1 MIFESNDVKDQ
12 AMQDNTPLYTNSSM
26 KSFDGVQPAMFTVKS
41 HDVCSDWFGNRPPV
55 YAKDKKILLKHSEN
69 EAVSYLSIVNNSYK
83 VIENKDWAAPIH
95 EQMIS
100 SFGEDM
106 FSGNPNSCETK
117 TTLTKNGAVTF
128 VYYTFPAI
136 STDIFTTNGHA
147 TSLKL
152 KVIVKNTF
160 DSSGKLLLYIGNI
173 DSFCANGLITGQYNM
188 VSHSHRSSFK
198 VLDFTSTFKN
208 ALKEWRT
215 DSLKYRKMALAKV
228 KDEDVWN
235 LIYQMCDSKHYASSQ
250 EMITLPPNELERT
263 LSWKL
268 YNRYL
273 SKEKRQR
280 GSNIFS
286 VMSTLTHYSSHNS
299 DDFDMRRGN
308 PDTIPTRI
316 QTRQEKVAKWMD
328 SKVWNNFVAQ
338 RVTV

>member
-1 MIFESNDVKDQ
+1 
-12 AMQDNTPLYTNSSM
+12 
-26 KSFDGVQPAMFTVKS
+26 
-41 HDVCSDWFGNRPPV
+41 
-55 YAKDKKILLKHSEN
+55 
-69 EAVSYLSIVNNSYK
+69 
-83 VIENKDWAAPIH
+83 
-95 EQMIS
+95 
-100 SFGEDM
+100 
-106 FSGNPNSCETK
+106 
-117 TTLTKNGAVTF
+117 
-128 VYYTFPAI
+128 
-136 STDIFTTNGHA
+136 
-147 TSLKL
+147 
-152 KVIVKNTF
+152 
-160 DSSGKLLLYIGNI
+160 
-173 DSFCANGLITGQYNM
+173 M

-235 LIYQMCDSKHYASSQ
+235 L
-250 EMITLPPNELERT
+250 ITLPPNELERT

-328 SKVWNNFVAQ
+328 SEVWNNFVAQ